1 MQTATTSRPEDLD
14 LINNHVLPCLH
25 GTKPFRERHGP
36 NVLMGYTEIAYF
48 EAILAQ
54 IKPQCA
60 IEVGTETGATLA
72 IIAKHAKK
80 VVSIDIDPR
89 VKTTL
94 EGQFKNVVFITGSSH
109 TALPEVLKR
118 VAEMNTPIDFIFIDG
133 DHSAEGVREDIEH
146 VLNYRPK
153 TRLVVMMHDSFNPEC
168 RRGILAADWQ
178 RSSYCHFVDVDFAP
192 GVLHP
197 DEPVRRQMWGGLGF
211 ALFLPTERK
220 HELKI
225 MAPHQLL
232 YEAALMQSVY
242 VPRELFNR

>member
-1 MQTATTSRPEDLD
+1 MKTATTSRPEDLD
-14 LINNHVLPCLH
+14 IINNHVLPCLH
-25 GTKPFRERHGP
+25 GAKPFRERRGP

-48 EAILAQ
+48 EAVLAQ
-54 IKPQCA
+54 IQPQCA

-80 VVSIDIDPR
+80 VISIDIDPR

-118 VAEMNTPIDFIFIDG
+118 VAEQDIPIDFIFIDG

-153 TRLVVMMHDSFNPEC
+153 KRLVVMMHDSFNPEC

-178 RSSYCHFVDVDFAP
+178 RSPHCHFVDIDFAP

-197 DEPVRRQMWGGLGF
+197 DEPIRRQMWGGLGF

-242 VPRELFNR
+242 VPRELFNQ